1 MRYLLDTHVLI
12 WSIDEDNNK
21 IPQSTLTIIDDLKNE
36 IFISIASLWEITI
49 KLNIGKF
56 IPNLDIDDVYSY
68 IRKSQ
73 LIILNIEEKH
83 LLEYRHLPLIHR
95 EPFDRLIIATSIS
108 ENLTLITHDSKI
120 QEYTIDWLWQ

>member
-12 WSIDEDNNK
+12 WSIDEEFNR
-21 IPQSTLTIIDDLKNE
+21 IPQKTLNNIDNLENE

-56 IPNLDIDDVYSY
+56 KPNLDIDDVYNY

-73 LIILNIEEKH
+73 LMILNIEENH

-95 EPFDRLIIATSIS
+95 EPFDRLIIATTIS
-108 ENLTLITHDSKI
+108 ENLTLITHDKEI
-120 QEYTIDWLWQ
+120 QKYPINWLWE

>member
-12 WSIDEDNNK
+12 WSIDEENNK
-21 IPQSTLTIIDDLKNE
+21 IPPTTLNIIDNLNNE
-36 IFISIASLWEITI
+36 LFLSIASLWEITI

-56 IPNLDIDDVYSY
+56 IPNIDIHDVYSY

-108 ENLTLITHDSKI
+108 ENLTLITHDKKI
-120 QEYTIDWLWQ
+120 QEYPIDWLWV